1 MAIHRTQIY
10 LEKTQYQLLQARA
23 RREGRSMAALIRNI
37 LDEHLTGKASNP
49 RQDPLRRAIGMGKG
63 DGSAVAENCDD
74 FLYGDKS

>member
-1 MAIHRTQIY
+1 
-10 LEKTQYQLLQARA
+10 
-23 RREGRSMAALIRNI
+23 MAALIRNI